1 MKTFYNRSLNWIN
14 YLLGSLLGLLGF
26 SCDGIGETPDEYG
39 TPWATYQF
47 KGRALDASNQPI
59 NNLRVKAI
67 PSNSDLDIDEIRRRT
82 ATWISMR
89 SGIPPGP
96 TQRATSR
103 SR

>member
-14 YLLGSLLGLLGF
+14 FLLGSLLGLLGF

-67 PSNSDLDIDEIRRRT
+67 PSNSDLDIDEIRDTTRT
-82 ATWISMR
+82 DAPHQPFQDR
-89 SGIPPGP
+89 Y
-96 TQRATSR
+96 
-103 SR
+103 